1 MELNG
6 YLLEIV
12 ARSRL
17 EELQAD
23 AERFRLAAARPASPP
38 LRILVARAVTWVRDR
53 LLSKRPVSAHRSP
66 RPSCSGRETN
76 TLRRTPGIPRHVTR

>member
-23 AERFRLAAARPASPP
+23 AERYRLAAARPGPHP
-38 LRILVARAVTWVRDR
+38 LRTLVARAFIWVRDH
-53 LLSKRPVSAHRSP
+53 LLNKRPVSANRSP
-66 RPSCSGRETN
+66 RPSCSGHGTHS
-76 TLRRTPGIPRHVTR
+76 LRRTPGFQ